1 VVPFPQ
7 LWNEVDPLR
16 HNEVTAWLDALAE
29 HQERGEVELYE
40 QGVQALARELG
51 VPDLGLQVLSVEEA
65 YSPPRIQHEI
75 APPARP
81 DLAVTTTAH
90 VGGASSGRRLVR
102 YLLSGAVGA
111 ALATIWIRPWS
122 RREQGGGNE
131 GE

>member
-1 VVPFPQ
+1 
-7 LWNEVDPLR
+7 
-16 HNEVTAWLDALAE
+16 VTAWLDALAE

-81 DLAVTTTAH
+81 DLAVTMTAH
-90 VGGASSGRRLVR
+90 VGGASSGRRPVR

-111 ALATIWIRPWS
+111 AWRPFGS
-122 RREQGGGNE
+122 GRGPDANREGGMKENE
-131 GE
+131 GSV